1 MTIATTS
8 PTIDELAQQL
18 WTARTTGELADIQ
31 ADQLSL
37 DQAYA
42 IQDRIVEL
50 SAQLARGW
58 KVGSTSAAAQAKLG
72 TQQPGAGPLLSDYCF
87 ADGAD
92 VPVFPVHGVFIE
104 AEFAFRIG
112 AAIPC
117 ELDQAPSH
125 EQLAQSIESFIPA
138 IEVVGSRLK
147 NGINDSGREL
157 VTADGGANIAF
168 VGGTPCFDWQPQ
180 SLAEHAVTV
189 RINGT
194 TQARGVGADALGH
207 PLNVLQWLTQH
218 CARRGRSIDAGAF
231 VSTGTCSGL
240 IAVSP
245 GDTVEADFGEL
256 GRVGFQVINA

>member
-1 MTIATTS
+1 MTVNTTR
-8 PTIDELAQQL
+8 IDELAQQL
-18 WTARTTGELADIQ
+18 WTARIAGKLVDIP
-31 ADQLSL
+31 ANQLSL

-42 IQDRIVEL
+42 VQDRIVEL
-50 SAQLARGW
+50 SAQTARGW

-72 TQQPGAGPLLSDYCF
+72 TKEPGAGPLLRDYCF
-87 ADGAD
+87 DDGAD

-112 AAIPC
+112 EPIAC
-117 ELDQAPSH
+117 EPDQLPSH
-125 EQLAQSIESFIPA
+125 EQLARRIESFVPA

-147 NGINDSGREL
+147 NGINNSGREL

-168 VGGTPCFDWQPQ
+168 VGGAPCSDWRSC

-189 RINGT
+189 RINGV
-194 TQARGVGADALGH
+194 TQAQGVGADALGH

-218 CARRGRSIDAGAF
+218 CARRNKSIDAGTF

-240 IAVSP
+240 IAVGP
-245 GDTVEADFGEL
+245 GDTVEADFGAL
-256 GRVGFQVINA
+256 GRVGFQVVNA